1 MKNSYKLLIFG
12 DYYSIVTDESQ
23 DQISKAAALID
34 SQLKEIASKISP
46 SSVDEKRIAVLVSLQ
61 MASKVL
67 FLESQLE
74 QVSARHKE
82 LIDRIEHD
90 CLALLRS

>member
-23 DQISKAAALID
+23 DQVSKAAALID